1 MNASPDNLT
10 GSNSDKAMA
19 EALMSI
25 RGLTSQSLERIVD
38 TMRSERV
45 SFGEAALQLGL
56 ATPKDLEDAS
66 LWLGRQD
73 GSPSLIE
80 TAIRRAQ
87 GQGSTSLALRPG
99 EMVQPGHQLTL
110 LHSPDSPH
118 SERIRALRTELMLLL
133 EDVRR
138 GNICA
143 LLSPGPAEGRSQLC
157 AELAIAFAQLG
168 RRTLL
173 VDADLRHPRQHVFF
187 GADNQWGLAQA
198 LALGETPYLY
208 SVQGVPELSLM
219 TAGVIPPNPLELVS
233 NRRFDRMVSDW
244 RRTYDFV
251 LIDTPPVSLYADALA
266 IATAARRVL
275 VVSRT
280 ESTSFTSMKELLR
293 RLAPTQARI
302 LGAVL
307 NKF

>member
-1 MNASPDNLT
+1 
-10 GSNSDKAMA
+10 
-19 EALMSI
+19 
-25 RGLTSQSLERIVD
+25 
-38 TMRSERV
+38 MRSEHMT
-45 SFGEAALQLGL
+45 FADAALQLGL

-66 LWLGRQD
+66 LWVSQRED
-73 GSPSLIE
+73 TPSVIE

-87 GQGSTSLALRPG
+87 GNTSVALRHRDTVRPG
-99 EMVQPGHQLTL
+99 SRLTL
-110 LHSPDSPH
+110 LQNPDSAH
-118 SERIRALRTELMLLL
+118 SERVRALRTEMMLLL

-143 LLSPGPAEGRSQLC
+143 LLSPGPSEGRSQLC

-173 VDADLRHPRQHVFF
+173 VDADLRHPRQHIFF
-187 GADNQWGLAQA
+187 GADNEWGLAQA
-198 LALGETPYLY
+198 LAVGEAPYLY
-208 SVQGVPELSLM
+208 AVQGVPELSLL
-219 TAGVIPPNPLELVS
+219 TSGAIPPNPLELVS
-233 NRRFDRMVSDW
+233 NRRFERMVGEW

-251 LIDTPPVSLYADALA
+251 LIDTPPVSQYADALA

-280 ESTSFTSMKELLR
+280 QSTSFSGMKDLLR

-307 NKF
+307 NRF